1 MNLESLA
8 IKANQQQS
16 RMSSPSAEVTG
27 VDLSPIQP
35 GWIPPN
41 LSFIIDDVTREWSFQ
56 TESFD
61 FIHVRCFAGSIEDWS
76 TFLKRCYRY
85 LKPGG
90 RIEVAEYRAKL
101 YCDDGSCPED
111 SYLYKWE
118 REFDRITEIQ
128 GRDWDIAPKLP
139 SLLRETS
146 FETVDTIEHVCP
158 FGTWPKDPKLKEVGR
173 YFRAQMVE
181 GAMESYSLAL
191 FTRFGGWRPVEVQV
205 LLAHLRAEIQSNKI
219 HAYSKLAFVT
229 AQKPKK

>member
-1 MNLESLA
+1 MTA
-8 IKANQQQS
+8 
-16 RMSSPSAEVTG
+16 
-27 VDLSPIQP
+27 
-35 GWIPPN
+35 
-41 LSFIIDDVTREWSFQ
+41 
-56 TESFD
+56 
-61 FIHVRCFAGSIEDWS
+61 HVRRTAIYISGRSVPWRQRNQRNKIPID
-76 TFLKRCYRY
+76 Y
-85 LKPGG
+85 LQ
-90 RIEVAEYRAKL
+90 
-101 YCDDGSCPED
+101 
-111 SYLYKWE
+111 

-219 HAYSKLAFVT
+219 HAYSKLSVEFLL
-229 AQKPKK
+229 